1 MKALIIETQQPER
14 DWSELD
20 VRERNELV
28 QALGEGLQRE
38 PSVEMRQVL
47 THAVDALR
55 GRPHGWLT
63 QDDEARAGVL
73 DGWRMV
79 ASKRSR
85 NQRRAR
91 VFRAAV
97 RMLESCKRN

>member
-1 MKALIIETQQPER
+1 MKALTIETQQPER
-14 DWSELD
+14 EWSELD

-79 ASKRSR
+79 ASAQCR

-97 RMLESCKRN
+97 RMLEGLHRN

>member
-1 MKALIIETQQPER
+1 MDDGQPAVAAQVGPLPEP
-14 DWSELD
+14 LD
-20 VRERNELV
+20 
-28 QALGEGLQRE
+28 
-38 PSVEMRQVL
+38 
-47 THAVDALR
+47 AVDALR

-79 ASKRSR
+79 ASARSR

-97 RMLESCKRN
+97 RLLESFKRN

>member
-1 MKALIIETQQPER
+1 M
-14 DWSELD
+14 
-20 VRERNELV
+20 

-47 THAVDALR
+47 SHAVDALR

-63 QDDEARAGVL
+63 QEDEARDGVL
-73 DGWRMV
+73 DGWRTV
-79 ASKRSR
+79 ASARSR

-97 RMLESCKRN
+97 RMLESLKRN

>member
-1 MKALIIETQQPER
+1 MKALIIETEQPER

-20 VRERNELV
+20 QRERNELV

-47 THAVDALR
+47 SHAVDALR

-63 QDDEARAGVL
+63 QEDEARDGVL
-73 DGWRMV
+73 DGWRTV
-79 ASKRSR
+79 ASARSR

-97 RMLESCKRN
+97 RMLESLKRN